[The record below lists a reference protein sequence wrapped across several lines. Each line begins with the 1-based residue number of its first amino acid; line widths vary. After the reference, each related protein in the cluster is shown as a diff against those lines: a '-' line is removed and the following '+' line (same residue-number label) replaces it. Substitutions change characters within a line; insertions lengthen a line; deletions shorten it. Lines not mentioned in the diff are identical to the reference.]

1 MTFQEKDGKV
11 VLALSG
17 RIDTN
22 NAADTEKEI
31 TEILSAHQ
39 GMTPAFDAGDLAYIS
54 SAGLRVLMKVRKEAG
69 EAVEVFDVSPEVYD
83 IFETTG
89 FTQLLTVRKKLRTI
103 DIAGCEKIGEG
114 GNGAVYRIDD
124 DKIVKVYKP
133 WIGIDVI
140 ERERNFARTAFVNG
154 IPSVIA
160 YDSVQVGDCRGI
172 VFELLH
178 SDTLGHAMSAH
189 PEKLEEYVNQYVA
202 LAKTLHSAHVPKG
215 SFTPVQELYHSM
227 ANNLGTWCSDE
238 EIALLHSLIDEIP
251 EADTVT
257 HNDLHPGN
265 IMLQDGELVL
275 IDMQEV
281 TMGPPICDLT
291 SIYRD
296 MIVAP
301 KRSADVLVR
310 SVGMPAD
317 LIAETGEMFFRKY
330 TGLTDQAEID
340 ALYQRLGLLYAFNVA
355 LIVGNGSEGA
365 MKRGDMIMDNLLRP
379 IVIPN
384 EQAIRMILRSAAK

>member
-1 MTFQEKDGKV
+1 MTFREKDGKV
-11 VLALSG
+11 ILALSG

-22 NAADTEKEI
+22 NATDTEKEI
-31 TEILSAHQ
+31 GEILSAHQ

-54 SAGLRVLMKVRKEAG
+54 SAGLRVLMKVRKETG
-69 EAVEVFDVSPEVYD
+69 EAVEVFNVSPEVYD

-140 ERERNFARTAFVNG
+140 ERERSFARTAFVNG

-160 YDSVQVGDCRGI
+160 YDSVQVGDCLGI

-189 PEKLEEYVNQYVA
+189 PEKLEMYVDQYVA
-202 LAKTLHSAHVPKG
+202 LAKMLHSVHVPKG

-251 EADTVT
+251 EVDTVT

-301 KRSADVLVR
+301 KRSADVLIR

-317 LIAETGEMFFRKY
+317 LITETGEMFFRKY
-330 TGLTDQAEID
+330 TGFTDQAEID
-340 ALYQRLGLLYAFNVA
+340 ALYQKLGLLYAFNVA

>member
-1 MTFQEKDGKV
+1 MNVREQDKKV
-11 VLALSG
+11 ILALAG

-31 TEILSAHQ
+31 MDILSAHP
-39 GMTPAFDAGDLAYIS
+39 GKVPAFDAKDLAYIS
-54 SAGLRVLMKVRKEAG
+54 SAGLRVLMKIRKQAG

-89 FTQLLTVRKKLRTI
+89 FTELLTVRKKLRTI
-103 DIAGCEKIGEG
+103 DVSSCEKIGEG
-114 GNGAVYRIDD
+114 GNGAVYRLDN
-124 DKIVKVYKP
+124 DKIVKVYRP
-133 WIGIDVI
+133 WVGIDAI
-140 ERERNFARTAFVNG
+140 ERERTFARTAFVNG

-160 YDSVQVGDCRGI
+160 YDTVRVGDCYGI
-172 VFELLH
+172 VFELLD
-178 SDTLGHAMSAH
+178 SDTLGHAMRAH
-189 PEKLEEYVNQYVA
+189 PEKLEAYVDQYVA
-202 LAKTLHSAHVPKG
+202 LARTLHSTHVPKG
-215 SFTPVQELYHSM
+215 SFTPIREIYHGM
-227 ANNLGTWCSDE
+227 ADNLGKWCSDE
-238 EIALLHSLIDEIP
+238 EIALLHSLVDEIP

-301 KRSADVLVR
+301 QRSADVLIK

-317 LIAETGEMFFRKY
+317 LITKTGHMFFQKY
-330 TGLTDQAEID
+330 TGITDEKEMES
-340 ALYQRLGLLYAFNVA
+340 LYQKLGLLYTLNVS

-365 MKRGDMIMDNLLRP
+365 MKRGDMIMNYLLRQTL
-379 IVIPN
+379 IPN
-384 EQAIRMILRSAAK
+384 EKTIRTILRNAV